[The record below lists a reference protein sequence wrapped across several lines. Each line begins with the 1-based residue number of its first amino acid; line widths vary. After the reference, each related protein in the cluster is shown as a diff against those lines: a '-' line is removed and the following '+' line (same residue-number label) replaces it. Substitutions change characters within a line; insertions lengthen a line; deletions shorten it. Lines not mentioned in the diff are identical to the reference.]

1 MWLRCCSF
9 MLPISLVFFCYF
21 FSLSFSALLRCSSL
35 DILARLSDNLLIS
48 LAFFS
53 SAYFNWFCL
62 FFDFLTLCH
71 GIFPQLNYERRV
83 EENHKEK
90 LSASLPHSFLL
101 PLSLWLNL
109 KILAYAVHAR
119 FTASP
124 SPTHTE
130 TPCGVVASLVAKR
143 TRKENNEWVHVGVCV
158 CPCVCMR
165 VCVSAKLQNRWRCL
179 NVVFV

>member
-21 FSLSFSALLRCSSL
+21 FSLSFSALLRCSSM
-35 DILARLSDNLLIS
+35 DILARLSCLTIYWFLWHFLEAFIS
-48 LAFFS
+48 IDFAF
-53 SAYFNWFCL
+53 

-71 GIFPQLNYERRV
+71 GIFPQLNYEKSRRKPQRKV
-83 EENHKEK
+83 ISFSPTLI
-90 LSASLPHSFLL
+90 LSPSF
-101 PLSLWLNL
+101 SLWLNL

-158 CPCVCMR
+158 CVCVR
-165 VCVSAKLQNRWRCL
+165 VCVLAKLQNRWRCL

>member
-71 GIFPQLNYERRV
+71 GIFPQLNYEKSRRKPQRKV
-83 EENHKEK
+83 ISFS
-90 LSASLPHSFLL
+90 LS
-101 PLSLWLNL
+101 LSLWLNL

-124 SPTHTE
+124 SPTRTE

-143 TRKENNEWVHVGVCV
+143 TRKENNESVCRCV
-158 CPCVCMR
+158 CPCVC
-165 VCVSAKLQNRWRCL
+165 VCVCVAAKLQNRWRCL